1 MKLKKC
7 YKYMLVMAMT
17 IIMSLGLIAC
27 GFNIGSTGKSEDY
40 KDLFP
45 DAAANLSGSY
55 KTSNLSYRFTVD
67 GDYGEMTVHVDT
79 SIGHSFEVTEDGPA
93 GFKIKDSDGNDALY
107 AVCLDKNQY
116 AELTSR
122 CLEVK
127 TVNGREFL
135 YCKNGDGSEDLFS
148 YMDDCGL
155 NCGLALEV
163 HDGNYDNFRLVAFRG
178 EPLEGSTTDVHA
190 YQGSPSNEE
199 GAVVEETPD
208 PVEENEETAGSDTE
222 DTATTQTT
230 ANANLDSEIASTL
243 NALNTDYNKVKWG
256 SVYSMFEENPGVVI
270 SVAPGKMY
278 DEDILII
285 AITNLYDQDF
295 CFSGTAK
302 ALGKDDAIVGE
313 TFVYESCVGAG
324 NTVIEYIDCD
334 STPDGRISWE
344 ECEISESYQEYVPW
358 EADYQAKGNAQ
369 EEHLT
374 VDYELYASDGS
385 ACAGGLVTVLLVDGD
400 GYITGMMT
408 DFMEEIAE
416 KGTWNSS
423 VDVYGHESM
432 LSQTKDVAIFVNTVK
447 PN

>member
-17 IIMSLGLIAC
+17 MIMALGLTAC
-27 GFNIGSTGKSEDY
+27 GFSVGTPSESTDY

-45 DAAANLSGSY
+45 DAAANLGGSY

-79 SIGHSFEVTEDGPA
+79 SNGHSFEIIEDGPA

-107 AVCLDKNQY
+107 AACLEKEQY

-122 CLEVK
+122 CSEVK

-190 YQGSPSNEE
+190 YQGTPADE

-208 PVEENEETAGSDTE
+208 AVDENEESTDVNAE
-222 DTATTQTT
+222 DTTTTQTT

-243 NALNTDYNKVKWG
+243 NGLNTDYNKVKWG
-256 SVYSMFEENPGVVI
+256 SVYSIFPDNPGIVI
-270 SVAPGKMY
+270 SVAPGKLFN
-278 DEDILII
+278 EDILVV
-285 AITNLYDQDF
+285 AITNLYDQEIS
-295 CFSGTAK
+295 FSGSAK
-302 ALGKDDAIVGE
+302 ARGKDDAIVGE
-313 TFVYESCVGAG
+313 TFIYQDCIGAG

-344 ECEISESYQEYVPW
+344 ECEIGESYQEYVPW

-369 EEHLT
+369 DGYLT
-374 VDYELYASDGS
+374 VEYGFFASNGD
-385 ACAGGLVTVLLVDGD
+385 ACDSTMITILLVDGD
-400 GYITGMMT
+400 GYITGVMT
-408 DFMEEIAE
+408 DYMEAIAE
-416 KGTWNSS
+416 NETRNGS
-423 VDVYGHESM
+423 VDVYGDESM
-432 LSQTKDVAIFVNTVK
+432 LSQTKDIAIFANSVK

>member
-1 MKLKKC
+1 M
-7 YKYMLVMAMT
+7 YML
-17 IIMSLGLIAC
+17 I
-27 GFNIGSTGKSEDY
+27 
-40 KDLFP
+40 
-45 DAAANLSGSY
+45 
-55 KTSNLSYRFTVD
+55 R
-67 GDYGEMTVHVDT
+67 
-79 SIGHSFEVTEDGPA
+79 
-93 GFKIKDSDGNDALY
+93 
-107 AVCLDKNQY
+107 
-116 AELTSR
+116 
-122 CLEVK
+122 
-127 TVNGREFL
+127 
-135 YCKNGDGSEDLFS
+135 
-148 YMDDCGL
+148 
-155 NCGLALEV
+155 
-163 HDGNYDNFRLVAFRG
+163 
-178 EPLEGSTTDVHA
+178 
-190 YQGSPSNEE
+190 

-270 SVAPGKMY
+270 SVAPGQMY

>member
-17 IIMSLGLIAC
+17 MIMALGLTAC
-27 GFNIGSTGKSEDY
+27 GFSVGTPSESTDY

-45 DAAANLSGSY
+45 DAAANLDGSY

-79 SIGHSFEVTEDGPA
+79 SNGHSFEIIEDGPA

-107 AVCLDKNQY
+107 AACLEKEQY

-122 CLEVK
+122 CSEVK

-190 YQGSPSNEE
+190 YQGTPADE

-208 PVEENEETAGSDTE
+208 AVDENEESTDVNAE
-222 DTATTQTT
+222 DTTTTQTT
-230 ANANLDSEIASTL
+230 ANANLDSEIASKL
-243 NALNTDYNKVKWG
+243 NGLNTNYNKVKWG
-256 SVYSMFEENPGVVI
+256 SVYSIFPDNPGIVI
-270 SVAPGKMY
+270 SVAPGKLFN
-278 DEDILII
+278 EDILVV
-285 AITNLYDQDF
+285 AITNLYDQEIS
-295 CFSGTAK
+295 FSGSAK
-302 ALGKDDAIVGE
+302 ARGKDDAIVGE
-313 TFVYESCVGAG
+313 TFIYQGCIGAG

-344 ECEISESYQEYVPW
+344 ECEIGESYQEYVPW

-369 EEHLT
+369 DGYLT
-374 VDYELYASDGS
+374 VEYGFFASNGD
-385 ACAGGLVTVLLVDGD
+385 ACDSTMITILLVDGD
-400 GYITGMMT
+400 GYITGVMT
-408 DFMEEIAE
+408 DYMEAIAE
-416 KGTWNSS
+416 NETRNGS
-423 VDVYGHESM
+423 VDVYGDESM
-432 LSQTKDVAIFVNTVK
+432 LSQTKDIAIFANSVK

>member
-17 IIMSLGLIAC
+17 MIMALGLTAC
-27 GFNIGSTGKSEDY
+27 GFSVGTPSESTDY

-45 DAAANLSGSY
+45 DAAANLGGSY

-79 SIGHSFEVTEDGPA
+79 SNGHSFEVIEDGPA

-107 AVCLDKNQY
+107 AACLEKEQY

-122 CLEVK
+122 CSEVK

-190 YQGSPSNEE
+190 YQGTPADE

-208 PVEENEETAGSDTE
+208 AVDENEESTDVNAE
-222 DTATTQTT
+222 DTTTTQTT
-230 ANANLDSEIASTL
+230 ANANLDSEIASKL
-243 NALNTDYNKVKWG
+243 NGLNTNYNKVKWG
-256 SVYSMFEENPGVVI
+256 SVYSIFPDNPGIVI
-270 SVAPGKMY
+270 SVAPGKLFN
-278 DEDILII
+278 EDILVV
-285 AITNLYDQDF
+285 AITNLYDQEIS
-295 CFSGTAK
+295 FSGSAK
-302 ALGKDDAIVGE
+302 ARGKDDAIVGE
-313 TFVYESCVGAG
+313 TFIYQGCIGAG

-344 ECEISESYQEYVPW
+344 ECEIGESYQEYVPW
-358 EADYQAKGNAQ
+358 EADYQAKGNPQ
-369 EEHLT
+369 DGYLT
-374 VDYELYASDGS
+374 VEYGFFASNGD
-385 ACAGGLVTVLLVDGD
+385 ACDSTMITILLVDGD
-400 GYITGMMT
+400 GYITGVMT
-408 DFMEEIAE
+408 DYMEAIAE
-416 KGTWNSS
+416 NETRNGS
-423 VDVYGHESM
+423 VDVYGDESM
-432 LSQTKDVAIFVNTVK
+432 LSQTKDIAIFANSVK

>member
-17 IIMSLGLIAC
+17 MIMALGLTAC
-27 GFNIGSTGKSEDY
+27 GFSVGTPSESTDY

-45 DAAANLSGSY
+45 DAAANLDGSY

-79 SIGHSFEVTEDGPA
+79 SNGHSFEIIEDGPA

-107 AVCLDKNQY
+107 AACLEKEQY

-122 CLEVK
+122 CSEVK

-190 YQGSPSNEE
+190 YQGTPADE
-199 GAVVEETPD
+199 GAVVEERPD
-208 PVEENEETAGSDTE
+208 AVDENEESTDVNAE
-222 DTATTQTT
+222 DTTTTQTT

-243 NALNTDYNKVKWG
+243 NGLNTDYNKVKWG
-256 SVYSMFEENPGVVI
+256 SVYSIFPDNPGIVI
-270 SVAPGKMY
+270 SVAPGKLFN
-278 DEDILII
+278 EDILVV
-285 AITNLYDQDF
+285 AITNLYDQEIS
-295 CFSGTAK
+295 FSGSAK
-302 ALGKDDAIVGE
+302 ARGKDDAIVGE
-313 TFVYESCVGAG
+313 TFIYQGCIGAG

-344 ECEISESYQEYVPW
+344 ECEIGESYQEYVPW

-369 EEHLT
+369 DGYLT
-374 VDYELYASDGS
+374 VEYGFFASNGD
-385 ACAGGLVTVLLVDGD
+385 ACDSTMITILLVDGD
-400 GYITGMMT
+400 GYITGVMT
-408 DFMEEIAE
+408 DYMEAIAE
-416 KGTWNSS
+416 NETRNGS
-423 VDVYGHESM
+423 VDVYGDESM
-432 LSQTKDVAIFVNTVK
+432 LSQTKDIAIFANSVK

>member
-7 YKYMLVMAMT
+7 YKYMLVMVMA
-17 IIMSLGLIAC
+17 IIMALGLTAC
-27 GFNIGSTGKSEDY
+27 GFNIGSTGKSEGY

-79 SIGHSFEVTEDGPA
+79 SNGHSFEVIEDGPA

-107 AVCLDKNQY
+107 AVCLDKDQY

-122 CLEVK
+122 CSEVK

-190 YQGSPSNEE
+190 YQGSPADEE
-199 GAVVEETPD
+199 GVEVEETPD
-208 PVEENEETAGSDTE
+208 SFEENEETEGSDTE
-222 DTATTQTT
+222 DIATTQTT

-243 NALNTDYNKVKWG
+243 NGLNTDYNKVKWG

-285 AITNLYDQDF
+285 AITNLYDQEF

-313 TFVYESCVGAG
+313 TFVYESCVGAC

-334 STPDGRISWE
+334 STPDGRIRWE
-344 ECEISESYQEYVPW
+344 ECEVSEPYQEYIPW

-369 EEHLT
+369 DGYLT
-374 VDYELYASDGS
+374 VEYALYTSDGS
-385 ACAGGLVTVLLVDGD
+385 ACDSCPITILLVDKD

-408 DFMEEIAE
+408 DYMDELAE

-423 VDVYGHESM
+423 VDVYGDESM
-432 LSQTKDVAIFVNTVK
+432 LSQTKDVAIFANTVK
-447 PN
+447 PD

>member
-7 YKYMLVMAMT
+7 YKYMIVMAMT
-17 IIMSLGLIAC
+17 IIMALGLTAC
-27 GFNIGSTGKSEDY
+27 GFNIGSTGKSEGY

-79 SIGHSFEVTEDGPA
+79 SNGHSFEVIEDGPA

-107 AVCLDKNQY
+107 AVCLDKDQY

-190 YQGSPSNEE
+190 YQGSPSDEE
-199 GAVVEETPD
+199 EIVDEETSD
-208 PVEENEETAGSDTE
+208 PVDETEESTDADTE
-222 DTATTQTT
+222 DSATTQTT
-230 ANANLDSEIASTL
+230 ANANLDLS
-243 NALNTDYNKVKWG
+243 
-256 SVYSMFEENPGVVI
+256 
-270 SVAPGKMY
+270 
-278 DEDILII
+278 LIHI
-285 AITNLYDQDF
+285 
-295 CFSGTAK
+295 
-302 ALGKDDAIVGE
+302 
-313 TFVYESCVGAG
+313 
-324 NTVIEYIDCD
+324 
-334 STPDGRISWE
+334 
-344 ECEISESYQEYVPW
+344 
-358 EADYQAKGNAQ
+358 
-369 EEHLT
+369 
-374 VDYELYASDGS
+374 
-385 ACAGGLVTVLLVDGD
+385 
-400 GYITGMMT
+400 
-408 DFMEEIAE
+408 
-416 KGTWNSS
+416 
-423 VDVYGHESM
+423 
-432 LSQTKDVAIFVNTVK
+432 
-447 PN
+447 